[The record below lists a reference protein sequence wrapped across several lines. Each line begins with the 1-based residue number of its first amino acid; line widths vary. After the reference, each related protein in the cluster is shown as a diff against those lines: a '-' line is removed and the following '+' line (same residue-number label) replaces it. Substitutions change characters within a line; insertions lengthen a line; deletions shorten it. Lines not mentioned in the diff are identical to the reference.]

1 MRSAEPRGLARSDP
15 PRPGKG
21 RHGRGNMA
29 RLAFKPDSS
38 FFRKIVIGAVGTRAV
53 CADLRRHG
61 HDMRELE
68 RGSTDT
74 KLWKDVRRKRVR
86 IPDLV
91 CTKCGLRVES
101 RAKTAPD
108 LSMSH
113 SPAEEA
119 RAWDFGMVD
128 RDLIA
133 FPVCQAVEES
143 YWSSGHLRGGLSY
156 WHERNWVKWQAKPF
170 VNYFAVQAFRSS
182 AHTRSSTKGVTE
194 GSETAIAWNATFSS
208 RTGVVE
214 AASQER
220 ITIRRK
226 SDGHRYTWR
235 VPPGQIVVVS
245 PGCEVHENQVIASA
259 VPPFPVAAL
268 RCPGSTPASH
278 IGQLL
283 QSRERTLRF
292 TGVKLARLRGDAS
305 FCDEVSA
312 LAADADEDV
321 YVRLEAASYL
331 ASTCGQPADPLFRP
345 YYTSNAP
352 QTQLESVIALGE
364 AGTSDAIGLVS
375 AILDDEQRPYFLR
388 SAAAWS
394 LSRVHQPDALSRLI
408 RAFAD
413 VDPDI
418 RDEALE
424 RIVSVG
430 GPAVPLLLTG
440 LRSPE
445 SDIAAGCAESLRHR
459 YDLPDEAI
467 AAIMRDFRSGS
478 ASTWVTWLV
487 AHLPRERVA
496 TAIAD
501 LQKSAPHLHYA
512 VSVLWSFVE
521 SWIARRWEFAP
532 LPASEGPRCV

>member
-1 MRSAEPRGLARSDP
+1 
-15 PRPGKG
+15 
-21 RHGRGNMA
+21 MA

-38 FFRKIVIGAVGTRAV
+38 FFRKIAIGAVGTRAI
-53 CADLRRHG
+53 CADLARHNHG
-61 HDMRELE
+61 MRELE

-74 KLWKDVRRKRVR
+74 KLWKDVKRKRVR

-91 CTKCGLRVES
+91 CAKCGLRVES

-113 SPAEEA
+113 SPTEEA

-133 FPVCQAVEES
+133 FPVCQAVQES
-143 YWSSGHLRGGLSY
+143 YWSSGQLHADLSY
-156 WHERNWVKWQAKPF
+156 WHERNWVKWQPKTF
-170 VNYFAVQAFRSS
+170 VNYFTVQAFRSS
-182 AHTRSSTKGVTE
+182 PHTRSSTKGVTE

-208 RTGVVE
+208 RSGVVE
-214 AASQER
+214 VASADR
-220 ITIRRK
+220 ITIRRT

-235 VPPGQIVVVS
+235 VPRGQGVAVS

-259 VPPFPVAAL
+259 VPPLPVAEL
-268 RCPGSTPASH
+268 RCPGSLPAQH
-278 IGQLL
+278 IAQLL

-292 TGVKLARLRGDAS
+292 TAVNLARLRRDAS
-305 FCDEVSA
+305 FCDEVST

-331 ASTCGQPADPLFRP
+331 TGVCGRPAEALFSP
-345 YYTSNAP
+345 YSSSNDA

-364 AGTSDAIGLVS
+364 SGTSDAIALLS
-375 AILDDEQRPYFLR
+375 AILDDAQRPYFLR

-394 LSRVHQPDALSRLI
+394 LGRVNQPDAHTRLI

-413 VDPDI
+413 VDRDI

-424 RIVSVG
+424 GIISVG
-430 GPAVPLLLTG
+430 GPAVPLLIAG
-440 LRSPE
+440 LRDPE
-445 SDIAAGCAESLRHR
+445 SGIAAGCAESLRRRH
-459 YDLPDEAI
+459 DIPDETVADI
-467 AAIMRDFRSGS
+467 VKDFRSGS
-478 ASTWVTWLV
+478 AGPWVTWLV

-496 TAIAD
+496 TSIAD
-501 LQKSAPHLHYA
+501 LQESAPHLHYA
-512 VSVLWSFVE
+512 VSVLWSFLE
-521 SWIARRWEFAP
+521 SWIARRWEHAP
-532 LPASEGPRCV
+532 IPHSGGPRCV